1 MHTFTRI
8 ISSSFLFPHFGTLSA
23 LLPVFQTQPTCQTGT
38 HFLSVSHTLT
48 HTRLHTPKCTWMQH
62 TRTIPRRLVCPRGEP
77 VVWMN
82 WSWKQ
87 LNNLCPVNRAGQQ
100 FVQQEIAKERLFTGR
115 PFRVLFWVYSGKL
128 PLIKHYRSP
137 TARGRLPSFCGAHL
151 ECPLLSD
158 RVQYTFNKLITLCW
172 LGYFISLE
180 KIFLSNIWIFLQ
192 FDNRFFG
199 FIVYRHRSKS
209 LRSWT
214 HIGSLWRCSDDS
226 DIQCRTELEES
237 VGKGSLWP
245 CFRQLITA

>member
-8 ISSSFLFPHFGTLSA
+8 ISSSFLLPHFSTLSA

-38 HFLSVSHTLT
+38 HFLSDT
-48 HTRLHTPKCTWMQH
+48 HTHTHARLHTPKCTWMQH

-100 FVQQEIAKERLFTGR
+100 FVQQEIAKKTSVHWQAFQSSLLSLLRKTTTHKTLQITHSQR
-115 PFRVLFWVYSGKL
+115 SLSSKL
-128 PLIKHYRSP
+128 PSI
-137 TARGRLPSFCGAHL
+137 CGAHL

-158 RVQYTFNKLITLCW
+158 CVQYTIYKLITPCW
-172 LGYFISLE
+172 LGYFNALE
-180 KIFLSNIWIFLQ
+180 KIFLSNVWIYLQ
-192 FDNRFFG
+192 FHNRFFG

-214 HIGSLWRCSDDS
+214 HIGSLWRYSDNS
-226 DIQCRTELEES
+226 DI
-237 VGKGSLWP
+237 
-245 CFRQLITA
+245 